1 MLHIIITAYG
11 EPKAT
16 EKAVRCILD
25 QDLPVNTKIIV
36 CDPFPDVKTYIEKK
50 FGNKIEFFV
59 DPDEG
64 KSTALNIIFNNIW
77 SENID
82 DIIMMTDG
90 DVFLEKNSVREII
103 SKFKDKK
110 VGVVC
115 GHPVPLND
123 KNTKYGFWAHFQF
136 HCMNLIRKTFAVK
149 DKFFET
155 SGYLWAIRNGVIK
168 SFPIDSSEDSIVPYL
183 FYDKGYYVDYSENAK
198 VLVLNPQNWNDWIN
212 QRKRN
217 IKGHSTIEKNK
228 PKNSPKRIKTF
239 LNEVKKGVLMSLS
252 YPKSIKEWI
261 WMLQFYFARTYGWF
275 IAYYEMKFKK
285 KKYKDGWRETEMAS
299 TRPLD

>member
-155 SGYLWAIRNGVIK
+155 SGYLWAIRNGV
-168 SFPIDSSEDSIVPYL
+168 
-183 FYDKGYYVDYSENAK
+183 
-198 VLVLNPQNWNDWIN
+198 
-212 QRKRN
+212 
-217 IKGHSTIEKNK
+217 
-228 PKNSPKRIKTF
+228 
-239 LNEVKKGVLMSLS
+239 KKGVLMSLS